1 MNKFFSFAA
10 GALTGALAGAVLAL
24 LLTPASGEEIKT
36 QAVTRWETA
45 LNEARLAMEQT
56 RAEMEAQFE
65 QMKKG

>member
-36 QAVTRWETA
+36 QAVARWETA
-45 LNEARLAMEQT
+45 LKEARSAMEQT

>member
-36 QAVTRWETA
+36 QAVERWETA
-45 LNEARLAMEQT
+45 LKEAREAMEQT

>member
-36 QAVTRWETA
+36 QAVERWETA
-45 LNEARLAMEQT
+45 LKEARSAMEQT

>member
-10 GALTGALAGAVLAL
+10 GALTGALAGAVVAL

-36 QAVTRWETA
+36 QAVERWETA
-45 LNEARLAMEQT
+45 LKEARSAMEQT